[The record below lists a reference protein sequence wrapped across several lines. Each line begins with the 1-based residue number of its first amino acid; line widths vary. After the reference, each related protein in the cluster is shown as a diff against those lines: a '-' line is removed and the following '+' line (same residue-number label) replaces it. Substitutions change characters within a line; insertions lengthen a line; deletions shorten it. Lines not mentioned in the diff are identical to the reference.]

1 MSNETISLSDLQ
13 RFADDILSGFA
24 MDVIRPAAIKKLCEA
39 VKEVATPIPSE
50 PKTWAKPPTAAAIRW
65 MVGEVEL
72 DAAFKLRSD
81 RTLLLC
87 SMVREFLKG
96 TADEETEPAAKPMML
111 RTLIKS
117 QGKPSP
123 FVAKAC
129 TTDFWQATGPVPT
142 TTPEALREWLHNNPQ
157 LTDDAR
163 VKFLLGMCH
172 AALGELLKERDEAK
186 AATARGGGW
195 HADGPAPD
203 DADSLC
209 AFIENNHLTHDP
221 LMVDLLTKCRLA
233 LQYTGKHIR
242 ELLDEHHAVAR
253 AVRGEHSPAEKNDLA
268 DRVAALFDKQWAVT
282 AKKDPW
288 QATSPIPE
296 DAMAL
301 CGFILNNTL
310 TDDWR
315 MAELLGRCES
325 AIQQLT
331 NGNKVLLANQTALE
345 GILGAGWSDPE
356 GKNIIDV
363 ARQMS
368 ARFDQIKNQALP
380 NEVASLEQQIVEAKE
395 AWDQGDGRSI
405 NEVFRSAEQL
415 LWTVRAQIL
424 ARNDGAAG
432 DGASTAGLSAQH
444 ARQLAELQREN
455 ARLNEEL
462 TSAKTE
468 CSVARKHAE
477 EAEGR
482 AALNESKAIEEGH
495 RVIAAQRRLTEL
507 TSLLDQRLEAPLTGA
522 DRDLSDIDQVLN
534 RTTLLVTLCSGAPW
548 SLSEADD
555 NLVLDADR
563 RPVASISEPTPGNVE
578 IRRYN
583 GEFIAASRGLIVHLV
598 EVCRRLVAGVRSG
611 RINNAALQSLGSD
624 KDKKIAAVTE
634 ELRKAR
640 VDRDVAVQQKLA
652 EDAAVVE
659 QREADLKRLIGKQQA
674 AAEARYDE
682 LAATKERLHQTLAE
696 VVGLR
701 DCVDGVQA
709 LRLETEAKLET
720 ANKELT
726 KAIEDERFVSV
737 AADRLRDQL
746 DEVKATVAIKE
757 KELANLRAGLE
768 GYQRRIHLQQSHM
781 DELANGIRAYRELA
795 DGRADDIRENCW
807 WTRSAVAWEKE
818 HGGRV
823 LASCDTPS
831 PDKPSSE
838 APARQ
843 PSHFVEFAAA
853 ALAVCSQNGWKR
865 DWQHGG
871 GYLHLEASEF
881 VEALR
886 GKGDSTPEAEAADV
900 LFVLLSVCAANSVS
914 VEKALSHLREL
925 CHLSDGRI
933 DIDSGAVYLI
943 QDSRTY
949 VGNDVSWWRP
959 DSEGYTCQIDEAGLY
974 TEDFCRR
981 LRSTDVVW
989 RAADIF
995 PLATRV
1001 VDVQRIHSAD
1011 LKPVVFDKK
1020 PDGEQ

>member
-24 MDVIRPAAIKKLCEA
+24 MDVIRPTAIKKLCEA
-39 VKEVATPIPSE
+39 VKEVATPIPSA
-50 PKTWAKPPTAAAIRW
+50 PKTWAKPT
-65 MVGEVEL
+65 
-72 DAAFKLRSD
+72 
-81 RTLLLC
+81 
-87 SMVREFLKG
+87 
-96 TADEETEPAAKPMML
+96 ML
-111 RTLIKS
+111 RALTKS
-117 QGKPSP
+117 QEMASS
-123 FVAKAC
+123 
-129 TTDFWQATGPVPT
+129 TDFWQASGPVPT

-172 AALGELLKERDEAK
+172 AALGELIKERDEAK

-242 ELLDEHHAVAR
+242 ELLDEHHALAR
-253 AVRGEHSPAEKNDLA
+253 ALRGEHNPTEKNDLA
-268 DRVAALFDKQWAVT
+268 DRVAALFEKQRTAT

-288 QATSPIPE
+288 QATAPIPD
-296 DAMAL
+296 DALAL

-310 TDDWR
+310 TDDQR
-315 MAELLGRCES
+315 MAQLLDRCRAMIMQLSGSNKDLIAEKIKLES
-325 AIQQLT
+325 I
-331 NGNKVLLANQTALE
+331 
-345 GILGAGWSDPE
+345 IGAGYWAWPGGDNAGLSLVE
-356 GKNIIDV
+356 MANKM
-363 ARQMS
+363 R
-368 ARFDQIKNQALP
+368 ARFDQINERVLP
-380 NEVASLEQQIVEAKE
+380 KEVATLEQQIVEAK
-395 AWDQGDGRSI
+395 AGWDEGDGRAI

-415 LWTVRAQIL
+415 LWTVRALILERGDSL
-424 ARNDGAAG
+424 AREAREETAA
-432 DGASTAGLSAQH
+432 DTLSPEH

-468 CSVARKHAE
+468 LSVAQKHVD

-482 AALNESKAIEEGH
+482 AAHNESKMIEEGH